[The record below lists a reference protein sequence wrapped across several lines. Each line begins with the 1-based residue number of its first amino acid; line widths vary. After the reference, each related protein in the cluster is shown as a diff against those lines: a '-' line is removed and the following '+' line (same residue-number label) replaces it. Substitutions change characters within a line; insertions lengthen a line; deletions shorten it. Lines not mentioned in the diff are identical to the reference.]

1 MPFRAD
7 ARSTKTPD
15 LYPRGIILVE
25 HVVQLKDGTEVL
37 IRPLRIDD
45 LERCLVFFQSLP
57 QEDRA
62 YLRVDVTKR
71 DLVERRIC
79 STLRS
84 DNMTRIVAVAGDEI
98 VGDGA
103 LEVGGDEWDRHVGE
117 LRVIIAHAYQRNG
130 LGTVMMRELYA
141 EAASRK
147 VQEIVVRIMRPQKA
161 AWAICHKMGFQEEVM
176 LHDYLKDLSGKK
188 QDLIL
193 MRCDLEDLWRK
204 MEDYIE
210 RSDWRGTRGDPD

>member
-1 MPFRAD
+1 
-7 ARSTKTPD
+7 
-15 LYPRGIILVE
+15 LNE
-25 HVVQLKDGTEVL
+25 HVAQLKDGTEVL

-45 LERCLVFFQSLP
+45 LERSLAFFRALP
-57 QEDRA
+57 EEDRT

-79 STLRS
+79 SALRS
-84 DNMTRIVAVAGDEI
+84 DKMWRFVALAGDE
-98 VGDGA
+98 VVADAA

-117 LRVIIAHAYQRNG
+117 LRVIVARPFQRKG

-161 AWAICHKMGFQEEVM
+161 AWAIARKLGFQEEVL
-176 LHDYLKDLSGKK
+176 LHDYLKDVSGRM

-193 MRCDLEDLWRK
+193 MRCDLEELWRR

-210 RSDWRGTRGDPD
+210 RSDWRGTRHEPD